1 MKHAIIV
8 RAKFE
13 DDKLFKNYLDV
24 AKQTFFPSVN
34 YQTDKNFTL
43 FLIMEPR
50 HRPLI
55 NLMINPNINLM
66 FLDSMNHGK
75 EYFSKNFYEI
85 QTRHDFDDWMRKDYV
100 QKIRAEWYT
109 HRENSIVENLL
120 IQSQPY
126 LHVLRTRRIL
136 PMHTRYSNKFVSMH
150 LSLCQKTN
158 KNYIYEH
165 YHHKMNKVSQNIK
178 LLPNGYTR
186 LVIHRNNRLSDIHS

>member
-24 AKQTFFPSVN
+24 ARQTFFPSIN

-43 FLIMEPR
+43 FLIMESR

-55 NLMINPNINLM
+55 NLIVNPHINLI
-66 FLDSMNHGK
+66 FLDSMDHGK

-85 QTRHDFDDWMRKDYV
+85 QTRHDFDDWMKKDYV
-100 QKIRAEWYT
+100 QKIRAEWYA

-126 LHVLRTRRIL
+126 LHVLKTRRIL
-136 PMHTRYSNKFVSMH
+136 PMNTRYSNKFVSMH

-186 LVIHRNNRLSDIHS
+186 LVIHRNNKLSNIHS

>member
-43 FLIMEPR
+43 FLIMESR

>member
-24 AKQTFFPSVN
+24 ARQTFFPSIN

-43 FLIMEPR
+43 FLIMESR

-55 NLMINPNINLM
+55 NLIVNPNINLI
-66 FLDSMNHGK
+66 FLDSMDHGK

-85 QTRHDFDDWMRKDYV
+85 QTRHDFDDWMKKDYV
-100 QKIRAEWYT
+100 QKIRAEWYA

-126 LHVLRTRRIL
+126 LHVLKTRRIL
-136 PMHTRYSNKFVSMH
+136 PMNTRYSNKFVSMH

-186 LVIHRNNRLSDIHS
+186 LVIHRNNKLSNIHS

>member
-43 FLIMEPR
+43 FLIMKPR

-55 NLMINPNINLM
+55 NLMINPRINLM
-66 FLDSMNHGK
+66 FLDSMDHGK
-75 EYFSKNFYEI
+75 EYFSKYFYEI

>member
-8 RAKFE
+8 RAKFK

-43 FLIMEPR
+43 FLIMESR

-55 NLMINPNINLM
+55 NLMINPNINLI
-66 FLDSMNHGK
+66 FLDSMDHGK

-100 QKIRAEWYT
+100 QKIRAEWHT

>member
-13 DDKLFKNYLDV
+13 DDKLFKNYLEV
-24 AKQTFFPSVN
+24 ARQTFFPSIN

-43 FLIMEPR
+43 FLIMESR

-55 NLMINPNINLM
+55 NLIVNPNINLI
-66 FLDSMNHGK
+66 FLDSMDHGK

-85 QTRHDFDDWMRKDYV
+85 QTRHDFDDWMKKDYV
-100 QKIRAEWYT
+100 QKIRAEWYA

-126 LHVLRTRRIL
+126 LHVLKTRRIL
-136 PMHTRYSNKFVSMH
+136 PMNTRYSNKFVSMH

-186 LVIHRNNRLSDIHS
+186 LVIHRNNKLSNIHS

>member
-24 AKQTFFPSVN
+24 ARQTFFPSIN

-43 FLIMEPR
+43 FLIMESR

-55 NLMINPNINLM
+55 NLIVNPNINLI
-66 FLDSMNHGK
+66 FLDSIGHGK

-85 QTRHDFDDWMRKDYV
+85 QTRHDFDDWMKKDYV
-100 QKIRAEWYT
+100 QKIRAEWYA

-126 LHVLRTRRIL
+126 LHVLKTRRIL
-136 PMHTRYSNKFVSMH
+136 PMNTRYSNKFVSMH

-186 LVIHRNNRLSDIHS
+186 LVIHRNNKLSNIHS

>member
-66 FLDSMNHGK
+66 FLDSMDYGK
-75 EYFSKNFYEI
+75 EYFGKNFYEI

>member
-24 AKQTFFPSVN
+24 ARQTFFPSIN

-43 FLIMEPR
+43 FLIMESR

-55 NLMINPNINLM
+55 NLIVNPNINLI
-66 FLDSMNHGK
+66 FLDSIGHGK

-85 QTRHDFDDWMRKDYV
+85 QTRHDFDDWMKKDYV
-100 QKIRAEWYT
+100 QKIRAEWYA

-120 IQSQPY
+120 IQSQPH

-136 PMHTRYSNKFVSMH
+136 PMNTRYSNKFVSMH

-186 LVIHRNNRLSDIHS
+186 LVIHRNNKLSNIHS